1 MNIEFID
8 IQIDRDDRIIY
19 LLSPYDIYVYI
30 IYAYVKK

>member
-1 MNIEFID
+1 MNSEFID

-19 LLSPYDIYVYI
+19 LLSRYDIYVYI